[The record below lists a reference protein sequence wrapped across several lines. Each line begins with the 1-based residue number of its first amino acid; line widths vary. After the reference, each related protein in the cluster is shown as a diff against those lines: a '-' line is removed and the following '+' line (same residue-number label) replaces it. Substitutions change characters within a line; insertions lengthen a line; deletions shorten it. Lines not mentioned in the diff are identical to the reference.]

1 MLRRFIVMILLLP
14 LMGCSAIELHQQT
27 TKATPDADVVL
38 VASMQ
43 AEQAQLQA
51 TLQALYSAGTA
62 AAETVAALEATATGA
77 SATSASEVTIEG
89 ELTAAETQEAG
100 AVFVQEDMTVRSA
113 IARIYGRVPVDSDS
127 LNSVTALAF
136 DREGHLLVSTRAGEI
151 YRLIDGDG
159 DGEAES
165 TEMIFNDADDEI
177 GQVSGMIAL
186 GETLMLI
193 NDGRLNQLL
202 DSDADGIYD
211 SVTLLSTEL
220 PANQNPLQANNSIA
234 QAPDGRLFTADI
246 NSGEILQIVL
256 RE

>member
-27 TKATPDADVVL
+27 TKATPDADVGL

-43 AEQAQLQA
+43 AEQAKLQA
-51 TLQALYSAGTA
+51 TIQALYSAASA
-62 AAETVAALEATATGA
+62 AAETVATLEATATSAAA
-77 SATSASEVTIEG
+77 SSASEATIEG
-89 ELTAAETQEAG
+89 ELTVAETQEAG
-100 AVFVQEDMTVRSA
+100 AVTVQEGVTITSA
-113 IARIYGRVPVDSDS
+113 IARVHGWVPVDSDS

-159 DGEAES
+159 DGTAEF
-165 TEMIFNDADDEI
+165 TEMIFKDADDEI

-186 GETLMLI
+186 GEALLLI

-220 PANQNPLQANNSIA
+220 PANQNPLQANNSIV